1 MTILSREGLPT
12 RRWNMHTAQRFFMK
26 VFHKYVG
33 GSCFVSPAAILV
45 LVCLVSSLSWADDPF
60 GNSTLTPHRNNRGN
74 DMAFDQVN
82 WNRPQGVFSWIT
94 MARGYETPWDS
105 LGRPGWMTTGDAY
118 VQPVDPGVS
127 EFSSD
132 TQMFY
137 IVFDAQ
143 PLDAPGQFAAAW
155 FHMNDG
161 HVTSNTPL
169 GQDVIELEMN
179 QRSGYF
185 QVSQP
190 AEGWKPGT
198 YQVKIFYG
206 SPGQDLHAVNVIG
219 TMEFT
224 IKE

>member
-1 MTILSREGLPT
+1 
-12 RRWNMHTAQRFFMK
+12 MHTVQRSFMH
-26 VFHKYVG
+26 VFRKYLVG
-33 GSCFVSPAAILV
+33 SWFVSPATALA

-60 GNSTLTPHRNNRGN
+60 GNSTLAPDKNDMVK

-82 WNRPQGVFSWIT
+82 WNRPQGVFTWIT
-94 MARGYETPWDS
+94 MARGYDTPWDS

-118 VQPVDPGVS
+118 VQPVDPGIT

-137 IVFDAQ
+137 IVFEAQ

-161 HVTSNTPL
+161 QVTSNKPL

-185 QVSQP
+185 QISKP
-190 AEGWKPGT
+190 ADGWKPGK

>member
-1 MTILSREGLPT
+1 
-12 RRWNMHTAQRFFMK
+12 MHMVESFFMK
-26 VFHKYVG
+26 LVRKSVSGF
-33 GSCFVSPAAILV
+33 CFFRVAAALIFIGLF
-45 LVCLVSSLSWADDPF
+45 SSISWADDPF
-60 GNSTLTPHRNNRGN
+60 GSSTLAPNKNDMLK

-82 WNRPQGVFSWIT
+82 WKRPQGVFTWIT

-105 LGRPGWMTTGDAY
+105 LGRPGWMTTDAY

-137 IVFDAQ
+137 IVFEAQ
-143 PLDAPGQFAAAW
+143 PLDAPGQFAVAW
-155 FHMNDG
+155 FDMNDG
-161 HVTSNTPL
+161 QVTSNTPI
-169 GQDVIELEMN
+169 GKDVIELEMN

-190 AEGWKPGT
+190 ADGWKPGK

-206 SPGQDLHAVNVIG
+206 APGQALHAVNVIG